1 MNQHHWGQCYKTFL
15 LHKAV
20 FPLAKILGKTASDS
34 DTQQSLLYFA
44 LATLGD
50 TTQIE
55 MMLFAKDGRE
65 SILCRDIV
73 NKLHQMYASQLTNGL
88 DKLECLSLAGN
99 SNLVNYFANKARAYP
114 SVTTL

>member
-1 MNQHHWGQCYKTFL
+1 MNQHHWGQCYKKFL

-44 LATLGD
+44 LATLGN

-55 MMLFAKDGRE
+55 MMLFAKNGRE
-65 SILCRDIV
+65 SILCRDIANIFA
-73 NKLHQMYASQLTNGL
+73 NKLHQMY
-88 DKLECLSLAGN
+88 
-99 SNLVNYFANKARAYP
+99 
-114 SVTTL
+114 TTLNLQMSQIS